1 MRMRAGDP
9 GSGEPVPAKAGRAGA
24 GALAGLAANDNGPG
38 GNGVLT
44 PWGGFA
50 LAEGGARRFGHGT
63 RLELAPA
70 FRLAVEGQRRN
81 ANAGP
86 EHTIML
92 RGSLR
97 W

>member
-1 MRMRAGDP
+1 MRAKADARAVRTQSAAS
-9 GSGEPVPAKAGRAGA
+9 SGLPAVSADASRLRDGGGGRAGR
-24 GALAGLAANDNGPG
+24 GA
-38 GNGVLT
+38 
-44 PWGGFA
+44 
-50 LAEGGARRFGHGT
+50 